1 MSPGATTREHHN
13 SSSEHFLLE
22 PEHLPQLRQEREG
35 SRGDDG
41 HDSGEERIPLQSI
54 KNPWLRSTLA
64 LASSPDHS
72 CQIPRCTSL
81 PVVWASISVCT
92 GFGLRQSFRCG
103 SLQLHLVPGRCW
115 QVLLVLWSKQV
126 RQLVI
131 FIIIISRKAHLPNST
146 FFGNVSRWTIFHV
159 HIPKTTL
166 L

>member
-1 MSPGATTREHHN
+1 MWR
-13 SSSEHFLLE
+13 
-22 PEHLPQLRQEREG
+22 ERESG
-35 SRGDDG
+35 RSDTADHGDDD

-72 CQIPRCTSL
+72 CQIPRRTSL

-103 SLQLHLVPGRCW
+103 SLQLHLVPGRCRRG
-115 QVLLVLWSKQV
+115 LLVLWRKQV

-146 FFGNVSRWTIFHV
+146 FFGNVSRWTIFTS
-159 HIPKTTL
+159 IYLKL
-166 L
+166 LCCRPLALCDRITVAASAPRY